1 VALSLMEQ
9 LPGEARFVPG
19 DAHYDA
25 PEVRAGCLA
34 SGRGPYPRT
43 DPGAEVRRVF
53 HRLRHASIENFDE
66 HFKSVLECHAAV
78 PTKGLSDTAL
88 RFGGGLRLP
97 AGAASPQPE
106 GFLHQPRDQSLPQSR
121 LSNYDRAS
129 ASQLFVFA
137 GNRSLMVEWTIRGQY
152 LCESL

>member
-1 VALSLMEQ
+1 MEQ
-9 LPGEARFVPG
+9 LPEEARFVPG

-53 HRLRHASIENFDE
+53 HRLGHASIENFDE

-78 PTKGLSDTAL
+78 PTKGLSDTARFALGAVFVCQLALLHRNQRDSCTNRGLKACL
-88 RFGGGLRLP
+88 R
-97 AGAASPQPE
+97 AA
-106 GFLHQPRDQSLPQSR
+106 
-121 LSNYDRAS
+121 
-129 ASQLFVFA
+129 
-137 GNRSLMVEWTIRGQY
+137 
-152 LCESL
+152 